1 MKQTSDEKTIENYL
15 YDNEKILWLGK
26 PKIKIFSVLDILII
40 PVTIIWLGII
50 VAWETMAFS
59 IGAPFIFQLFA
70 VPYILIGLYVLI
82 GRYILKIYLK
92 RNTNYCVT
100 NQRIIIL
107 KKLKSFK
114 VESEEISNLS
124 IVNIENK
131 GHNFGNVIFGNGYIM
146 AKAYE
151 NIGLEFLIKKRNY
164 KNVPLAF
171 YDIENIDEVNNQI
184 ESIKY
189 EMQRNIELSDKEK

>member
-1 MKQTSDEKTIENYL
+1 M
-15 YDNEKILWLGK
+15 
-26 PKIKIFSVLDILII
+26 
-40 PVTIIWLGII
+40 
-50 VAWETMAFS
+50 
-59 IGAPFIFQLFA
+59 
-70 VPYILIGLYVLI
+70 
-82 GRYILKIYLK
+82 
-92 RNTNYCVT
+92 
-100 NQRIIIL
+100 
-107 KKLKSFK
+107 
-114 VESEEISNLS
+114 S

-171 YDIENIDEVNNQI
+171 YDIENVDEVNNQI

-189 EMQRNIELSDKEK
+189 EMQRKIELSDKEN